1 MEFKMI
7 FKCKTCSTP
16 VTKNLIKQYP
26 SLKSMI
32 KTIQIMSDEE
42 ISQYEDGEL
51 TEYDT
56 HRDVVLE
63 NCYTKKS
70 HAIRVIGNLKSK
82 YSAYRFEVQKMY
94 YFVSPANIS
103 EELKF
108 NLDDKNHVGCCG
120 LDSSPLVCKC
130 GEVLG
135 DIDTDCW
142 KLPLLNIRVNK
153 VYR

>member
-1 MEFKMI
+1 MI
-7 FKCKTCSTP
+7 LKCKKCSTP
-16 VTKNLIKQYP
+16 VTTQLNRKFDK
-26 SLKSMI
+26 LKDMI
-32 KTIQIMSDEE
+32 KSIQIMSDEE

-56 HRDVVLE
+56 HRDIVLE
-63 NCYTKKS
+63 DSYTKQS

-82 YSAYRFEVQKMY
+82 YSSYRFEVQKMY

-103 EELKF
+103 EELRF
-108 NLDDKNHVGCCG
+108 NLDNKGYRGCCG
-120 LDSSPLVCKC
+120 LDSSPFICKC

-142 KLPLLNIRVNK
+142 KLELLNIRVNK
-153 VYR
+153 VYY

>member
-1 MEFKMI
+1 MDFNMI
-7 FKCKTCSTP
+7 LKCKKCSTP
-16 VTKNLIKQYP
+16 VTTQLNRKFDK
-26 SLKSMI
+26 LKDMI
-32 KTIQIMSDEE
+32 KSIQIMSDEE

-56 HRDVVLE
+56 HRDIVLE
-63 NCYTKKS
+63 DSYTKQS

-82 YSAYRFEVQKMY
+82 YSSYRFEVQKMY

-103 EELKF
+103 EELRF
-108 NLDDKNHVGCCG
+108 NLDNKGYRGCCG
-120 LDSSPLVCKC
+120 LDSSPFICKC

-142 KLPLLNIRVNK
+142 KLELLNIRVNK
-153 VYR
+153 VYY